1 MKFLDLRVAW
11 RQLLAEPLNAAVL
24 IGGLALA
31 LAACYLLAVLLG
43 ERYRPDPALQAP
55 ERIVLIDFH
64 GNMPGREEDWFL
76 GSPFVFSQALAQA
89 RAPVQ
94 LLSRVSEDM
103 VTLRQGERSVRTSTL
118 AADASL
124 VELFNLRALQGD
136 LRSSLGRPDTIAITE
151 GLARKLFGH
160 TAVLGK
166 TLVLGKHPLSVA
178 AVLPEPGSRSQFRA
192 EAYLGFDA
200 PAAGIDR
207 DTREAWFMIAGRV
220 YGRLLPGA
228 SAAQVGAVAQALL
241 DASPIMKELPPE
253 WTAKGRKAAFMRA
266 LPVTEMPFEGR
277 EGRLRVQ
284 VLAALAAIAAL
295 LLSLALLNFVNLSG
309 VRTLQRQ
316 REIAVRKSL
325 GLSPARL
332 LLQFAVE
339 AQLSILLASA
349 LALLLAW
356 LLLPWLTNALRVPMP
371 DALLQPLPL
380 LGLLLV
386 GLLLGLLVSLYP
398 AWLAWRQQ
406 AAAALQGRQ
415 ASEGR
420 GGLLLR
426 RALSGLQFGIA
437 LLVCSL
443 ALLLSLQNRHVLQ
456 RELGYHPEGAL
467 ALPIPAGASAQQA
480 EDLRQ
485 ALAQLAEVGAM
496 AWTDSVPGSARLDRN
511 ADFSYQDRQA
521 QLRMSALDS
530 DFFAFYKVPLLAGEL
545 AGAGRDAIV
554 LDEPAVRALGF
565 ASAAE
570 AIGKTVASTMVGLNQ
585 QREQLRI
592 VGVVPAL
599 TLEGTRELPRPHM
612 LRLQRSEQ
620 ALAERRG
627 FWVLNLRL
635 KPHYQTDRQAEQT
648 AEQLLAPAW
657 KRIFPGEPFSV
668 ESVEQA
674 MLEPYETDRR
684 IAQLVSATG
693 VLALALAGFGV
704 YALAAYLVQRHAR
717 ELVLRKLHGASSLQ
731 ALTRLLREFAVL
743 LLLAALIALP
753 LSWWLGQQYLSQFAD
768 RSPSGA
774 WPQGLALAGLL
785 LVSLLASLRHG
796 LAAMAMRP
804 VLALRA

>member
-43 ERYRPDPALQAP
+43 ERYRPDPALHEP

-94 LLSRVSEDM
+94 LLSRASEDR
-103 VTLRQGERSVRTSTL
+103 VTLRQGERSLHASTL

-136 LRSSLGRPDTIAITE
+136 LRSSLARPDTIAITE

-166 TLVLGKHPLSVA
+166 TLVYGKHPLSVA
-178 AVLPEPGSRSQFRA
+178 AVLPEPHSRSQFRA
-192 EAYLGFDA
+192 EAYLSFDA

-220 YGRLLPGA
+220 YGRLQPGA
-228 SAAQVGAVAQALL
+228 SAAQVGVVAQALL

-284 VLAALAAIAAL
+284 VLVALAAIAGL

-380 LGLLLV
+380 LGLLLA

-406 AAAALQGRQ
+406 AGAALQGRQ

-420 GGLLLR
+420 SGMALR
-426 RALSGLQFGIA
+426 RVLSVLQFGIA

-467 ALPIPAGASAQQA
+467 ALPMPPGASAQQA

-485 ALAQLAEVGAM
+485 ALAQLPEVGAM

-511 ADFSYQDRQA
+511 ADFSVQDRQA
-521 QLRMSALDS
+521 QLRVSVLDS

-545 AGAGRDAIV
+545 AGAGHDAIV

-565 ASAAE
+565 AGATE
-570 AIGKTVASTMVGLNQ
+570 AIGKTVSSTMVGLNQ

-599 TLEGTRELPRPHM
+599 TLERTRELPRPHM

-620 ALAERRG
+620 ALAERLG

-635 KPHYQTDRQAEQT
+635 KPGSDP
-648 AEQLLAPAW
+648 EQLLAPAW
-657 KRIFPGEPFSV
+657 KRFFPDEPFNV
-668 ESVEQA
+668 ERVEQA
-674 MLEPYETDRR
+674 MLEPYETDSR

-693 VLALALAGFGV
+693 ALALALAGFGV

-731 ALTRLLREFAVL
+731 ALTRLLREFAGL

-768 RSPSGA
+768 RAHIGL
-774 WPQGLALAGLL
+774 WPQALALAGLL

-804 VLALRA
+804 ILALRD